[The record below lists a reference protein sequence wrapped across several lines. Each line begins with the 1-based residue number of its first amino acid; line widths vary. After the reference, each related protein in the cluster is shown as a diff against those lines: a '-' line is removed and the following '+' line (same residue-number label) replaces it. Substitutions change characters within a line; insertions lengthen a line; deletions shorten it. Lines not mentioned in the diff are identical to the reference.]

1 MARRRNY
8 PGRLKMLFSLLIV
21 LVAIISVFMPF
32 LQNTETKESILGY
45 NAVKSGISELT
56 KNEAGFIPEKIE
68 SKIIIITDGVF
79 EFKALNG
86 DEAMKG
92 VMEQSKVGG
101 YLLTYGLILTLVMLA
116 FIALFSILGV
126 IFNSNIQRKINMV
139 FAVLA
144 LIMAIV
150 SIAGAFVCAGA
161 ATLGLGVSWVGIGM
175 LIASILFIILTNIR
189 STYRE

>member
-32 LQNTETKESILGY
+32 LQNTDTKESILGY
-45 NAVKSGISELT
+45 NAVKSGLSELT
-56 KNEAGFIPEKIE
+56 KKEDGFIPEKIE
-68 SKIIIITDGVF
+68 DKIIIITDQVLNF
-79 EFKALNG
+79 NALNG
-86 DEAMKG
+86 DTAMKG

-101 YLLTYGLILTLVMLA
+101 YLLTYGLILTMVMLA
-116 FIALFSILGV
+116 FIALFSILGI

-139 FAVLA
+139 FAFLA

-150 SIAGAFVCAGA
+150 SIAGAFVCAGV
-161 ATLGLGVSWVGIGM
+161 ATLGLGVSWIGIGM
-175 LIASILFIILTNIR
+175 LIGSILLIILTNIR

>member
-92 VMEQSKVGG
+92 VMEQSKVGV

>member
-32 LQNTETKESILGY
+32 LQNTDTKESILGY

-68 SKIIIITDGVF
+68 NKIIIITDGVF

-139 FAVLA
+139 FAFLA

-150 SIAGAFVCAGA
+150 SIAGAFVCAGVA
-161 ATLGLGVSWVGIGM
+161 SLGLGVSWIGIGM
-175 LIASILFIILTNIR
+175 LIASILLIMFTNIK